1 MLLIKPCSRITHVR
15 VLCTAFDP
23 TMFINSTKQFLTR
36 PQTTW
41 IILHFNKRH
50 NSTTSPSSTKLTHS
64 YFHHASSLPFVYKT
78 ISQSFDETA
87 AKYPDHECYVFK
99 GILPLNIIFDIHRIL

>member
-1 MLLIKPCSRITHVR
+1 
-15 VLCTAFDP
+15 
-23 TMFINSTKQFLTR
+23 MFFNNTKRFITR

-41 IILHFNKRH
+41 IVFHFKTR
-50 NSTTSPSSTKLTHS
+50 NSSTSPSTKLTHS

-99 GILPLNIIFDIHRIL
+99 GILPSNLIILFDIHHIL

>member
-1 MLLIKPCSRITHVR
+1 MFLDRTKR
-15 VLCTAFDP
+15 
-23 TMFINSTKQFLTR
+23 FINR

-41 IILHFNKRH
+41 IILHFKTRL
-50 NSTTSPSSTKLTHS
+50 NSTTTTPTNKLTHS
-64 YFHHASSLPFVYKT
+64 YFYHASSLPFVYKT

-99 GILPLNIIFDIHRIL
+99 GILSIHIIIIVDIDRLL